1 MSKEKEPS
9 NKEEKE
15 KEIDINNFRSAL
27 RSLYK
32 KLLID
37 GITETSKPL
46 YFNNEILFYNQFLH
60 DKELS
65 AFVKNI
71 FEKIDLRVR

>member
-9 NKEEKE
+9 NKKE
-15 KEIDINNFRSAL
+15 KEVDINNFRSAL

-37 GITETSKPL
+37 GITEISKPL
-46 YFNNEILFYNQFLH
+46 YFMNEILFYNQFLH

-65 AFVKNI
+65 AFVKDI